1 MVTLQFGEGISD
13 DVRQQVSAYNMLL
26 NQKPFPGMLTTI
38 PAYTTLSVAYDMM
51 QVSKSSLSGKH
62 CFDKVST
69 YLYSLQP
76 SMIPPIKSGV
86 TLTVPVCYSGDLGP
100 DIEEVACINQLTV
113 HEVIKLHSQ
122 LTYQVFMI
130 GFIPGFAYLGGMD
143 ARLTTPRKTTPRKV
157 VPAGSVGIAGAQTG
171 VYPMESPGGWQLIGQ
186 TPLRLF
192 DAERN
197 EPSLLKAGDE
207 VKFEPITYTEFQTY
221 RP

>member
-76 SMIPPIKSGV
+76 SMIAPIKSGV